1 MSKILRI
8 DLFTDVSCPWCLIG
22 TARLDQALAALPDD
36 VVVEVARHP
45 FMLDPNAPAEG
56 VVVADMLRKKYG
68 RDPRQMWDQVERA
81 AQAADVPLVME
92 VQPMAY
98 NTAAPHTLV
107 RHTPVER
114 QHAFASAIAEAYF
127 LKGQNTSDPQVLAD
141 IAVAHGFERAEALR
155 LATDADELAETTR
168 LARAASAQGIE
179 GVPFFI
185 LNNAVAFSGSQ
196 PLEVFARAFD
206 MALDPEKLAAAR
218 SAAH

>member
-81 AQAADVPLVME
+81 AQAADVPLDME
-92 VQPMAY
+92 VQKMAY

-107 RHTPVER
+107 RHTPVGR

-127 LKGQNTSDPQVLAD
+127 LNGLNTSDPEVLAD
-141 IAVAHGFERAEALR
+141 IAVEHGFDRAEALR
-155 LATDADELAETTR
+155 LATDPDELAETTE

-179 GVPFFI
+179 GVPFFV

-196 PLEVFARAFD
+196 PPDVFARAFD
-206 MALDPEKLAAAR
+206 MALDPAKLAAAR
-218 SAAH
+218 AAN